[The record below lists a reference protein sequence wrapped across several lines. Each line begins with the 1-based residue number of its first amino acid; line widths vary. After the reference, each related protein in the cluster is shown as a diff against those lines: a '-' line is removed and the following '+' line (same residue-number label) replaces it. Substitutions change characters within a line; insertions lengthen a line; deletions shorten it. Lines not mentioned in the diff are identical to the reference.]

1 MPPNQT
7 PPSSKHLLV
16 NQENQHTKY
25 KPRITTKPK
34 SNKNQSSHRLSP
46 ITAIFYAGIILLSSF
61 QQIIAL
67 YVNSPASTHGTTSV
81 SPIETPS
88 TAVVV
93 RKLGVITVATED
105 LLTAYDSAIAGDT
118 IELQGGTVF
127 QPASTVSDEAAIE
140 IEKPVSI
147 QCLDLVNKCELN
159 GLDARRV
166 IYISTGTSEATSLIR
181 LLITKGRRVV
191 RINF

>member
-1 MPPNQT
+1 M
-7 PPSSKHLLV
+7 
-16 NQENQHTKY
+16 
-25 KPRITTKPK
+25 
-34 SNKNQSSHRLSP
+34 
-46 ITAIFYAGIILLSSF
+46 
-61 QQIIAL
+61 
-67 YVNSPASTHGTTSV
+67 